1 MVDITEEY
9 NMYDDIDLEQRLI
22 IIRNSGLD
30 DATILDENYKQ
41 LIVNTPDPIVQSQ
54 FVILRSTVQ
63 RRMKELTLSKGA

>member
-1 MVDITEEY
+1 
-9 NMYDDIDLEQRLI
+9 MYDDIDLEQRLI

-63 RRMKELTLSKGA
+63 RRIEELTLSRETSISSNN